1 MSTELLKIMAICCP
15 FYLFSAL
22 INYLSMAHGD
32 YKPIS
37 MRASIQNV
45 GMLLGVVAA
54 YYFRNYLYLAWGFTG
69 SYIIFSIWA
78 LLRARKST
86 ILTLPHRFD
95 IVEVKLV
102 TKSFWITLRPLL
114 ILPLILQGN
123 ITLERALASF
133 ISIDVVSGLDYARFI
148 T

>member
-1 MSTELLKIMAICCP
+1 MAICCP

-54 YYFRNYLYLAWGFTG
+54 YYYNNYLLLAWGFTG

-78 LLRARKST
+78 LIRARKHYSS
-86 ILTLPHRFD
+86 PPW
-95 IVEVKLV
+95 
-102 TKSFWITLRPLL
+102 SF
-114 ILPLILQGN
+114 
-123 ITLERALASF
+123 
-133 ISIDVVSGLDYARFI
+133 
-148 T
+148 